1 MFIINIITF
10 NAIAVNFATRL
21 KWNMAPELLFLQWNE
36 FQGNQMSFYRNLRKT
51 LEFSDVTLVC
61 EDGQR
66 IEAHRLVL
74 SSSSSFFRDL
84 LLREANPHPLVFMRG
99 LTHSTLAALVDY
111 IYHGEVEV
119 KTADLEEF
127 LKAAGELRV
136 KGITRIDKGGENND
150 LGKEVIKEELD
161 DVEDNS
167 MDASFDDNLIDVAL
181 CEDADIVKQEP
192 TTKEG
197 HDCNECGR
205 TYGSKNSLRT
215 HKYVHKNS
223 GEESVLR
230 TQLDA
235 SPECG
240 GDQKHNLDLSVAENP
255 LWEEKID
262 DLAEHGGDGWKC
274 RRCGKQD
281 RNRSWIRRHV
291 ESHIEGFTFPC
302 HLCEKTFSKRYKLKT
317 HMGAVHGG
325 GNLSR
330 MQKEKVHLD

>member
-1 MFIINIITF
+1 
-10 NAIAVNFATRL
+10 
-21 KWNMAPELLFLQWNE
+21 MALELLFLQWNE
-36 FQGNQMSFYRNLRKT
+36 FQGNQMSSYRNLRKT
-51 LEFSDVTLVC
+51 LDFSDVTLVC

-74 SSSSSFFRDL
+74 SSSSSFFQDL
-84 LLREANPHPLVFMRG
+84 LQREVNPHPLVFMRG
-99 LTHSTLAALVDY
+99 LTHNTLAALVDY

-127 LKAAGELRV
+127 LKAAAELRV
-136 KGITRIDKGGENND
+136 KGITRIDKGGEIKD
-150 LGKEVIKEELD
+150 QDKEVIKEELD

-181 CEDADIVKQEP
+181 REDADIVKQEP

-223 GEESVLR
+223 GEESVLK
-230 TQLDA
+230 TPLDA
-235 SPECG
+235 SPESG
-240 GDQKHNLDLSVAENP
+240 KDQKHNLDLSVAENP

-262 DLAEHGGDGWKC
+262 ALAEHGGDGWKC